1 MNYQKIYNDLI
12 SRAQAR
18 EPLSEY
24 KETHHIIPR
33 CMGGSDDKENL
44 VELTAREHFIAHAIL
59 SKIYPVKS
67 VIFAFFMMCNM
78 KGTKKRHY
86 KVHSK
91 IYAHAKKLNSQFRK
105 GTVISE
111 ETRLKMSKA
120 KTGLRLTEETKHKIS
135 AATKGRAKSEETK
148 KKMRKPKTEEAKK
161 NIAAAKVSVLN
172 PMYGTISPTRDV
184 PHTKETRDLISLRT
198 KQGAEYPPCPHCGKK
213 VNKGNALR
221 WHYDKCKFKD
231 SK

>member
-18 EPLSEY
+18 ESLSEY

-44 VELTAREHFIAHAIL
+44 VELTGREHFIAHWL
-59 SKIYPVKS
+59 LCKIYDTPGLKK
-67 VIFAFFMMCNM
+67 AFGLMCLTGKN
-78 KGTKKRHY
+78 RSY
-86 KVHSK
+86 KIS
-91 IYAHAKKLNSQFRK
+91 SQLYELGRRRL
-105 GTVISE
+105 SE
-111 ETRLKMSKA
+111 AAIGREVSIETR
-120 KTGLRLTEETKHKIS
+120 EKIS
-135 AATKGRAKSEETK
+135 RALKGRKFTK
-148 KKMRKPKTEEAKK
+148 EHLARMRKPKTEEAKK
-161 NIAAAKVSVLN
+161 NIAAAKVGVLN

-198 KQGAEYPPCPHCGKK
+198 KQSIEYPPCPHCGKK

>member
-18 EPLSEY
+18 ESLTEY

-44 VELTAREHFIAHAIL
+44 VELTGREHFIAHWL
-59 SKIYPVKS
+59 LCKIYDTPGLKK
-67 VIFAFFMMCNM
+67 AFGLMCLTGKN
-78 KGTKKRHY
+78 RSY
-86 KVHSK
+86 KIS
-91 IYAHAKKLNSQFRK
+91 SQLYELGRRRL
-105 GTVISE
+105 SE
-111 ETRLKMSKA
+111 AAIGREVSIETR
-120 KTGLRLTEETKHKIS
+120 EKIS
-135 AATKGRAKSEETK
+135 RALKGRKFTK
-148 KKMRKPKTEEAKK
+148 EHLARMRKPKTEEAKK
-161 NIAAAKVSVLN
+161 NIAAAKVGVLN

-198 KQGAEYPPCPHCGKK
+198 KQGTEYPPCPHCGKK

>member
-24 KETHHIIPR
+24 KETHHIILR

-44 VELTAREHFIAHAIL
+44 VELTGREHFIAHWL
-59 SKIYPVKS
+59 LCKIYDTPGLKK
-67 VIFAFFMMCNM
+67 AFGLMCLTGKN
-78 KGTKKRHY
+78 RSY
-86 KVHSK
+86 KIS
-91 IYAHAKKLNSQFRK
+91 SQLYELGRRRL
-105 GTVISE
+105 SE
-111 ETRLKMSKA
+111 AATGREVSMETR
-120 KTGLRLTEETKHKIS
+120 EKIS
-135 AATKGRAKSEETK
+135 RALKGRKFTK
-148 KKMRKPKTEEAKK
+148 EHLARMRKPKTEEAKK
-161 NIAAAKVSVLN
+161 NIAAAKVGVLN

-198 KQGAEYPPCPHCGKK
+198 KQGTEYPPCPHCGKK

>member
-18 EPLSEY
+18 ESLSEY

-44 VELTAREHFIAHAIL
+44 VELTGREHFIAHWL
-59 SKIYPVKS
+59 LCKIYDTPGLKK
-67 VIFAFFMMCNM
+67 AFGLMCLTGKN
-78 KGTKKRHY
+78 RSY
-86 KVHSK
+86 KIS
-91 IYAHAKKLNSQFRK
+91 SQLYELGRRRL
-105 GTVISE
+105 SE
-111 ETRLKMSKA
+111 AAIGREVSIETR
-120 KTGLRLTEETKHKIS
+120 EKIS
-135 AATKGRAKSEETK
+135 RALKGRKFTK
-148 KKMRKPKTEEAKK
+148 EHLARMRKPKTGEAKK
-161 NIAAAKVSVLN
+161 NIAAAKVGVLN

-198 KQGAEYPPCPHCGKK
+198 KQGADYPPCPHCGKK

>member
-12 SRAQAR
+12 SRAQTR

-44 VELTAREHFIAHAIL
+44 VELTGREHFIAHWL
-59 SKIYPVKS
+59 LCKIYDTPGLKK
-67 VIFAFFMMCNM
+67 AFGLMCLTGKN
-78 KGTKKRHY
+78 RSY
-86 KVHSK
+86 KIS
-91 IYAHAKKLNSQFRK
+91 SQLYELGRRRL
-105 GTVISE
+105 SE
-111 ETRLKMSKA
+111 AAIGREVSIETR
-120 KTGLRLTEETKHKIS
+120 EKIS
-135 AATKGRAKSEETK
+135 RALKGRKFTK
-148 KKMRKPKTEEAKK
+148 EHLARMRKPKTEEAKK
-161 NIAAAKVSVLN
+161 NIAAAKVGVLN

-198 KQGAEYPPCPHCGKK
+198 KQSIEYPPCPHCGKK

>member
-24 KETHHIIPR
+24 KETHHIVPK

-44 VELTAREHFIAHAIL
+44 VELTGREHFIAHWL
-59 SKIYPVKS
+59 LCKIYDTPGLKK
-67 VIFAFFMMCNM
+67 AFGLMCLTGKN
-78 KGTKKRHY
+78 RSY
-86 KVHSK
+86 KIS
-91 IYAHAKKLNSQFRK
+91 SQLYELGRRRL
-105 GTVISE
+105 SE
-111 ETRLKMSKA
+111 AATGREVSMETR
-120 KTGLRLTEETKHKIS
+120 EKIS
-135 AATKGRAKSEETK
+135 RALKGRKFTK
-148 KKMRKPKTEEAKK
+148 EHLARMRKPKTEEAKK
-161 NIAAAKVSVLN
+161 NIAAAKVGVLN

-198 KQGAEYPPCPHCGKK
+198 KQGTEYPPCPHCGKK

>member
-44 VELTAREHFIAHAIL
+44 VELTGREHFIAHWL
-59 SKIYPVKS
+59 LCKIYDTPGLKK
-67 VIFAFFMMCNM
+67 AFGLMCLTGKN
-78 KGTKKRHY
+78 RSY
-86 KVHSK
+86 KIS
-91 IYAHAKKLNSQFRK
+91 SQLYELGRRRL
-105 GTVISE
+105 SE
-111 ETRLKMSKA
+111 AAIGREVSIETR
-120 KTGLRLTEETKHKIS
+120 EKIS
-135 AATKGRAKSEETK
+135 RALKGRKFTK
-148 KKMRKPKTEEAKK
+148 EHLARMRKPKTEEAKK
-161 NIAAAKVSVLN
+161 NIAAAKVGVLN

-198 KQGAEYPPCPHCGKK
+198 KQSIEYPPCPHCGKK

>member
-44 VELTAREHFIAHAIL
+44 VELTGREHFIAHWL
-59 SKIYPVKS
+59 LCKIYDTPGLKK
-67 VIFAFFMMCNM
+67 AFGLMCLTGKN
-78 KGTKKRHY
+78 RSY
-86 KVHSK
+86 KIS
-91 IYAHAKKLNSQFRK
+91 SQLYELGRRRL
-105 GTVISE
+105 SE
-111 ETRLKMSKA
+111 AATGREVSMETR
-120 KTGLRLTEETKHKIS
+120 EKIS
-135 AATKGRAKSEETK
+135 RALKGRKFTK
-148 KKMRKPKTEEAKK
+148 EHLARMRKPKTEEAKK
-161 NIAAAKVSVLN
+161 NIAAAKVGVLN

-198 KQGAEYPPCPHCGKK
+198 KQGTEYPPCPHCGKK

>member
-24 KETHHIIPR
+24 KETHHIVPK

-44 VELTAREHFIAHAIL
+44 VELTGREHFIAHWL
-59 SKIYPVKS
+59 LCKIYDTPGLKK
-67 VIFAFFMMCNM
+67 AFGLMCLTGKN
-78 KGTKKRHY
+78 RSY
-86 KVHSK
+86 KIS
-91 IYAHAKKLNSQFRK
+91 SQLYELGRRRL
-105 GTVISE
+105 SE
-111 ETRLKMSKA
+111 AAIGREVSMETR
-120 KTGLRLTEETKHKIS
+120 EKIS
-135 AATKGRAKSEETK
+135 RALKGRKFTK
-148 KKMRKPKTEEAKK
+148 EHLARMRKPKTEEAKK
-161 NIAAAKVSVLN
+161 NIAAAKVGVLN

-198 KQGAEYPPCPHCGKK
+198 KQGTEYPPCPHCGKK

>member
-24 KETHHIIPR
+24 KETHHIVPK

-44 VELTAREHFIAHAIL
+44 VELTGREHFIAHWL
-59 SKIYPVKS
+59 LCKIYDTPGLKK
-67 VIFAFFMMCNM
+67 AFGLMCLTGKN
-78 KGTKKRHY
+78 RSY
-86 KVHSK
+86 KIS
-91 IYAHAKKLNSQFRK
+91 SQLYELGRRRL
-105 GTVISE
+105 SE
-111 ETRLKMSKA
+111 AATGREVSMETR
-120 KTGLRLTEETKHKIS
+120 EKIS
-135 AATKGRAKSEETK
+135 RALKGRKFTK
-148 KKMRKPKTEEAKK
+148 EHLARMRKPKTEEAKK
-161 NIAAAKVSVLN
+161 NIAAAKVGVLN

-184 PHTKETRDLISLRT
+184 LHTKETRDLISLRT
-198 KQGAEYPPCPHCGKK
+198 KQGTEYPPCPHCGKK

-221 WHYDKCKFKD
+221 WHYDKCKFKY

>member
-12 SRAQAR
+12 SRAQTR
-18 EPLSEY
+18 EPLLGY

-44 VELTAREHFIAHAIL
+44 VELTGREHFIAHWL
-59 SKIYPVKS
+59 LCKIYDTPGLKK
-67 VIFAFFMMCNM
+67 AFGLMCLTGKN
-78 KGTKKRHY
+78 RSY
-86 KVHSK
+86 KIS
-91 IYAHAKKLNSQFRK
+91 SQLYELGRRRL
-105 GTVISE
+105 SE
-111 ETRLKMSKA
+111 AATGREVSMETR
-120 KTGLRLTEETKHKIS
+120 EKIS
-135 AATKGRAKSEETK
+135 RALKGRKFTK
-148 KKMRKPKTEEAKK
+148 EHLARMRKPKTEEAKK
-161 NIAAAKVSVLN
+161 NIAAAKVGVLN

-198 KQGAEYPPCPHCGKK
+198 KQGTEYPPCPHCGKK

>member
-44 VELTAREHFIAHAIL
+44 VELTGREHFIAHWIL
-59 SKIYPVKS
+59 CKIYDTPGLKK
-67 VIFAFFMMCNM
+67 AFGLMCLTGKN
-78 KGTKKRHY
+78 RSY
-86 KVHSK
+86 KIS
-91 IYAHAKKLNSQFRK
+91 SQLYELGRRRL
-105 GTVISE
+105 SE
-111 ETRLKMSKA
+111 AAIGREVSIETR
-120 KTGLRLTEETKHKIS
+120 EKIS
-135 AATKGRAKSEETK
+135 RALKGRKFTK
-148 KKMRKPKTEEAKK
+148 EHLARMRKPKTEEAKK
-161 NIAAAKVSVLN
+161 NIAAAKVGVLN

-198 KQGAEYPPCPHCGKK
+198 KQSIEYPPCPHCGKK

>member
-24 KETHHIIPR
+24 KETHHIVPK

-44 VELTAREHFIAHAIL
+44 VELTGREHFIAHWL
-59 SKIYPVKS
+59 LCKIYDTPGLKK
-67 VIFAFFMMCNM
+67 AFGLMCLTGKN
-78 KGTKKRHY
+78 RSY
-86 KVHSK
+86 KIS
-91 IYAHAKKLNSQFRK
+91 SQLYELGRRRL
-105 GTVISE
+105 SE
-111 ETRLKMSKA
+111 AAIGREVSIETR
-120 KTGLRLTEETKHKIS
+120 EKIS
-135 AATKGRAKSEETK
+135 RALKGRKFTK
-148 KKMRKPKTEEAKK
+148 EHLARMRKPKTEEAKK
-161 NIAAAKVSVLN
+161 NIAAAKVGVLN

-198 KQGAEYPPCPHCGKK
+198 KQSIEYPPCPHCGKK

>member
-18 EPLSEY
+18 EPLLGY

-44 VELTAREHFIAHAIL
+44 VELTGREHFIAHWL
-59 SKIYPVKS
+59 LCKIYDTPGLKK
-67 VIFAFFMMCNM
+67 AFGLMCLTGKN
-78 KGTKKRHY
+78 RSY
-86 KVHSK
+86 KIS
-91 IYAHAKKLNSQFRK
+91 SQLYELGRRRL
-105 GTVISE
+105 SE
-111 ETRLKMSKA
+111 AAIGREVSIETR
-120 KTGLRLTEETKHKIS
+120 EKIS
-135 AATKGRAKSEETK
+135 RALKGRKFTK
-148 KKMRKPKTEEAKK
+148 EHLARMRKPKTEEAKK
-161 NIAAAKVSVLN
+161 NIAAAKVGVLN

-198 KQGAEYPPCPHCGKK
+198 KQSIEYPPCPHCGKK

>member
-44 VELTAREHFIAHAIL
+44 VELTGREHFIAHWL
-59 SKIYPVKS
+59 LCKIYDTPGLKK
-67 VIFAFFMMCNM
+67 AFGLMCLTGKN
-78 KGTKKRHY
+78 RSY
-86 KVHSK
+86 KIS
-91 IYAHAKKLNSQFRK
+91 SQLYELGRRRL
-105 GTVISE
+105 SE
-111 ETRLKMSKA
+111 AAIGREVSIETR
-120 KTGLRLTEETKHKIS
+120 EKIS
-135 AATKGRAKSEETK
+135 RALKGRKFTK
-148 KKMRKPKTEEAKK
+148 EHLARMRKPKTEEAKK
-161 NIAAAKVSVLN
+161 NIAAAKVGVLN

-198 KQGAEYPPCPHCGKK
+198 KQGTEYPPCPHCGKK

>member
-18 EPLSEY
+18 ESLSEY

-44 VELTAREHFIAHAIL
+44 VELTGREHFIAHWL
-59 SKIYPVKS
+59 LCKIYDTPGLKK
-67 VIFAFFMMCNM
+67 AFGLMC
-78 KGTKKRHY
+78 
-86 KVHSK
+86 
-91 IYAHAKKLNSQFRK
+91 L
-105 GTVISE
+105 
-111 ETRLKMSKA
+111 
-120 KTGLRLTEETKHKIS
+120 TGKNRSYKIS
-135 AATKGRAKSEETK
+135 SQLYELGRRRLSEAAIGREVSIKTREKISRALKGRKFTK
-148 KKMRKPKTEEAKK
+148 EHLARMRKPKTEEAKK
-161 NIAAAKVSVLN
+161 NIAAAKVGVLN

>member
-24 KETHHIIPR
+24 KETHHIVPK

-44 VELTAREHFIAHAIL
+44 VELTGREHFIAHWL
-59 SKIYPVKS
+59 LCKIYDTPGLKK
-67 VIFAFFMMCNM
+67 AFGLMCLTGKN
-78 KGTKKRHY
+78 RSY
-86 KVHSK
+86 KIS
-91 IYAHAKKLNSQFRK
+91 SQLYELGRRRL
-105 GTVISE
+105 SE
-111 ETRLKMSKA
+111 AAIGREVSMETR
-120 KTGLRLTEETKHKIS
+120 EKIS
-135 AATKGRAKSEETK
+135 RALKGRKFTK
-148 KKMRKPKTEEAKK
+148 EHLARMRKPKTEEAKK
-161 NIAAAKVSVLN
+161 NIAAAKVGVLN

-198 KQGAEYPPCPHCGKK
+198 KQSIEYPPCPHCGKK

>member
-18 EPLSEY
+18 ESLSEY

-44 VELTAREHFIAHAIL
+44 VELTGREHFIAHWL
-59 SKIYPVKS
+59 LCKIYDTPGLKK
-67 VIFAFFMMCNM
+67 AFGLMCLTGKN
-78 KGTKKRHY
+78 RSY
-86 KVHSK
+86 KIS
-91 IYAHAKKLNSQFRK
+91 SQLYELGRRRL
-105 GTVISE
+105 SE
-111 ETRLKMSKA
+111 AAIGREVSTETR
-120 KTGLRLTEETKHKIS
+120 EKIS
-135 AATKGRAKSEETK
+135 RALKGRKFTK
-148 KKMRKPKTEEAKK
+148 EHLARMRKPKTEEAKK
-161 NIAAAKVSVLN
+161 NIAAAKVGVLN

>member
-44 VELTAREHFIAHAIL
+44 VELTGREHFIAHWL
-59 SKIYPVKS
+59 LCKIYDTPGLKK
-67 VIFAFFMMCNM
+67 AFGLMCLTGKN
-78 KGTKKRHY
+78 RSY
-86 KVHSK
+86 KIS
-91 IYAHAKKLNSQFRK
+91 SQLYELGRRRL
-105 GTVISE
+105 SE
-111 ETRLKMSKA
+111 AAVGREVSIETR
-120 KTGLRLTEETKHKIS
+120 EKIS
-135 AATKGRAKSEETK
+135 RALKGRKFTK
-148 KKMRKPKTEEAKK
+148 EHLARMRKPKTEEAKK
-161 NIAAAKVSVLN
+161 NIAAAKVGVLN

-198 KQGAEYPPCPHCGKK
+198 KQSIEYPPCPHCGKK

>member
-24 KETHHIIPR
+24 KETHHIVPK

-44 VELTAREHFIAHAIL
+44 VELTAREHFIAHWL
-59 SKIYPVKS
+59 LCKIYDTPGLKK
-67 VIFAFFMMCNM
+67 AFGLMCLTGKN
-78 KGTKKRHY
+78 RSY
-86 KVHSK
+86 KIS
-91 IYAHAKKLNSQFRK
+91 SQLYELGRRRL
-105 GTVISE
+105 SE
-111 ETRLKMSKA
+111 AAIGREVSMETR
-120 KTGLRLTEETKHKIS
+120 EKIS
-135 AATKGRAKSEETK
+135 RALKGRKFTK
-148 KKMRKPKTEEAKK
+148 EHLARMRKPKTEEAKK
-161 NIAAAKVSVLN
+161 NIAAAKVGVLN

-198 KQGAEYPPCPHCGKK
+198 KQGTEYPPCPHCGKK

>member
-44 VELTAREHFIAHAIL
+44 VELTGREHFIAHWL
-59 SKIYPVKS
+59 LCKIYDTPGLKK
-67 VIFAFFMMCNM
+67 AFGLMCLTGKN
-78 KGTKKRHY
+78 RSY
-86 KVHSK
+86 KIS
-91 IYAHAKKLNSQFRK
+91 SQLYELGRRRL
-105 GTVISE
+105 SE
-111 ETRLKMSKA
+111 AAIGREVSMETR
-120 KTGLRLTEETKHKIS
+120 EKIS
-135 AATKGRAKSEETK
+135 RALKGRKFTK
-148 KKMRKPKTEEAKK
+148 EHLARMRKPKTEEAKK
-161 NIAAAKVSVLN
+161 NIAAAKVGVLN

-198 KQGAEYPPCPHCGKK
+198 KQGTEYPPCPHCGKK

>member
-18 EPLSEY
+18 ESLTEY

-44 VELTAREHFIAHAIL
+44 VELTGREHFIAHWLLCKMYDTPGLKKAFGLMCLTGKNRSYKISSQLYELGRRRLSEAAIGREV
-59 SKIYPVKS
+59 SI
-67 VIFAFFMMCNM
+67 
-78 KGTKKRHY
+78 
-86 KVHSK
+86 
-91 IYAHAKKLNSQFRK
+91 
-105 GTVISE
+105 
-111 ETRLKMSKA
+111 ETR
-120 KTGLRLTEETKHKIS
+120 EKIS
-135 AATKGRAKSEETK
+135 RALKGRKFTK
-148 KKMRKPKTEEAKK
+148 EHLARMRKPKTEEAKK
-161 NIAAAKVSVLN
+161 NIAAAKVGVLN

-198 KQGAEYPPCPHCGKK
+198 KQGTEYPPCPHCGKK

>member
-18 EPLSEY
+18 ESLSEY

-44 VELTAREHFIAHAIL
+44 VELTAREHFIAHWL
-59 SKIYPVKS
+59 LCKIYDTPGLKK
-67 VIFAFFMMCNM
+67 AFGLMCLTGKN
-78 KGTKKRHY
+78 RSY
-86 KVHSK
+86 KIS
-91 IYAHAKKLNSQFRK
+91 SQLYELGRRRL
-105 GTVISE
+105 SE
-111 ETRLKMSKA
+111 AAIGREVSIETR
-120 KTGLRLTEETKHKIS
+120 EKIS
-135 AATKGRAKSEETK
+135 RALKGRKFTK
-148 KKMRKPKTEEAKK
+148 EHLARMRKPKTEEAKK
-161 NIAAAKVSVLN
+161 NIAAAKVGVLN

-198 KQGAEYPPCPHCGKK
+198 KQGTEYPPCPHCGKK

>member
-24 KETHHIIPR
+24 KETHHIVPK

-44 VELTAREHFIAHAIL
+44 VELIGREHFIAHWL
-59 SKIYPVKS
+59 LCKIYDTPGLKK
-67 VIFAFFMMCNM
+67 AFGLMCLTGKN
-78 KGTKKRHY
+78 RSY
-86 KVHSK
+86 KIS
-91 IYAHAKKLNSQFRK
+91 SQLYELGRRRL
-105 GTVISE
+105 SE
-111 ETRLKMSKA
+111 AATGREVSMETR
-120 KTGLRLTEETKHKIS
+120 EKIS
-135 AATKGRAKSEETK
+135 RALKGRKFTK
-148 KKMRKPKTEEAKK
+148 EHLARMRKPKTEEAKK
-161 NIAAAKVSVLN
+161 NIAAAKVGVLN

-198 KQGAEYPPCPHCGKK
+198 KQGTEYPPCPHCGKK

>member
-18 EPLSEY
+18 ESLLEY
-24 KETHHIIPR
+24 KETHHIIPK

-44 VELTAREHFIAHAIL
+44 VELTGREHFIAHWL
-59 SKIYPVKS
+59 LCKIYDTPGLKK
-67 VIFAFFMMCNM
+67 AFGLMCLTGKN
-78 KGTKKRHY
+78 RSY
-86 KVHSK
+86 KIS
-91 IYAHAKKLNSQFRK
+91 SQLYELGRRRL
-105 GTVISE
+105 SE
-111 ETRLKMSKA
+111 AAIGREVSIETR
-120 KTGLRLTEETKHKIS
+120 EKIS
-135 AATKGRAKSEETK
+135 RALKGRKFTK
-148 KKMRKPKTEEAKK
+148 EHLARMRKPKTEEAKK
-161 NIAAAKVSVLN
+161 NIAAAKVGVLN

-198 KQGAEYPPCPHCGKK
+198 KQSIEYPPCPHCGKK

>member
-18 EPLSEY
+18 ESLSEY

-44 VELTAREHFIAHAIL
+44 VELTGREHFIAHWL
-59 SKIYPVKS
+59 LCKIYDTPGLKK
-67 VIFAFFMMCNM
+67 AFGLMC
-78 KGTKKRHY
+78 
-86 KVHSK
+86 
-91 IYAHAKKLNSQFRK
+91 L
-105 GTVISE
+105 
-111 ETRLKMSKA
+111 
-120 KTGLRLTEETKHKIS
+120 TGKNRSYKIS
-135 AATKGRAKSEETK
+135 SQLYELGRRRLSEAAIGREVSIETGEKISRALKGRKFTK
-148 KKMRKPKTEEAKK
+148 EHLARMRKPKTEEAKK
-161 NIAAAKVSVLN
+161 NIAAAKVGVLN